1 MEDRDCPRTLPTNSH
16 VILAIQPPYKVGSIV
31 FMSHMRKPQAITS
44 ISHYRKRFRGENS
57 PLSRVQARFPHVK
70 AYVPDFLTSNID
82 GGGISEHPRW
92 HKTYQNCMRTESLPE
107 NSCSFYTLHDNICFF
122 SSSYLPVKLTYQKY
136 VPNISYA
143 SLKEYITPSYLLK
156 RQKAHKAI
164 NQSFQVLRSTRRSEH
179 GVNGTPSIRM

>member
-107 NSCSFYTLHDNICFF
+107 NSCSFYTLHDNMFF
-122 SSSYLPVKLTYQKY
+122 FFLLSSSEIDIPKICTKYILCQFKGIHYTFIPVEKTESTQSNQPKLPG
-136 VPNISYA
+136 S
-143 SLKEYITPSYLLK
+143 
-156 RQKAHKAI
+156 AI
-164 NQSFQVLRSTRRSEH
+164 NKEK
-179 GVNGTPSIRM
+179 